1 MALGGNHSAALV
13 SNQLALAVDMRKLLN
28 SQEFSDIT
36 LVVEDRSLYAH
47 RVISYLRSSKWFI
60 FIYLF
65 CYPY

>member
-1 MALGGNHSAALV
+1 VALGGNHSAALV

-47 RVISYLRSSKWFI
+47 RVILILFVWFL
-60 FIYLF
+60 FIYFYCL
-65 CYPY
+65 PY

>member
-47 RVISYLRSSKWFI
+47 RVILILFVWFL
-60 FIYLF
+60 FIYFYCL
-65 CYPY
+65 PY